1 MKKRDLSCLRC
12 GTQMRFL
19 GRDRLQLGQTSWILG
34 DLPNLIAGA
43 MPVDLYGCPNC
54 GKIEFYQS
62 EDTSEDLVQKQCPN
76 CGAVID
82 FDYGRCPRC
91 KHEF

>member
-1 MKKRDLSCLRC
+1 MHKRDCRCLRC
-12 GTQMRFL
+12 GAEMHFL
-19 GRDRLQLGQTSWILG
+19 GRDKLQLGQTGWILG

-43 MPVDLYGCPNC
+43 LVVEIYSCPDC
-54 GKIEFYQS
+54 GKIEFFRPDDS
-62 EDTSEDLVQKQCPN
+62 GEALPQKQCPN